1 MDRMWHDT
9 DTGVT
14 DETGAAPG
22 GVWDERFRDG
32 LGELIRWRR
41 DTRRFRT
48 DALDP
53 ETVLDLLRLAALAP
67 SVGNAQPWRFVLV
80 ETPARR
86 TRVAAIFERE
96 NAEAASVYADEQ
108 ARLYASLKLAGLC
121 EAPVHLAVFCD
132 DATGRGSGLGRRTMP
147 ETLRY
152 SVVCAVHTLWL
163 AARAR
168 GIAVGWVSILD
179 PAAVADALGVA
190 PDWTLVAY
198 LCLGLP
204 QVETLR
210 PELDAAGWEAR
221 LPSDATI
228 LRR

>member
-1 MDRMWHDT
+1 MDQTRQHEGT
-9 DTGVT
+9 AGP
-14 DETGAAPG
+14 EGP
-22 GVWDERFRDG
+22 WDACFQAG
-32 LGELIRWRR
+32 LAELIRWRR

-48 DALDP
+48 DPLDP
-53 ETVLDLLRLAALAP
+53 ALVRDLLRLAALAP

-80 ETPARR
+80 ETPALRDA
-86 TRVAAIFERE
+86 VAAVFARE
-96 NAEAASVYADEQ
+96 NAEAACGYEGGQ
-108 ARLYASLKLAGLC
+108 AGLYASLKLAGLR

-132 DATGRGSGLGRRTMP
+132 EETGRGSGLGRRTMP

-152 SVVCAVHTLWL
+152 SVVCAIHTLWL

-168 GIAVGWVSILD
+168 GVAVGWVSILD
-179 PAAVADALGVA
+179 PEAVRDALAVPA
-190 PDWTLVAY
+190 EWSLVAY

-204 QVETLR
+204 EAETLR

-221 LPSDATI
+221 LPPDATV